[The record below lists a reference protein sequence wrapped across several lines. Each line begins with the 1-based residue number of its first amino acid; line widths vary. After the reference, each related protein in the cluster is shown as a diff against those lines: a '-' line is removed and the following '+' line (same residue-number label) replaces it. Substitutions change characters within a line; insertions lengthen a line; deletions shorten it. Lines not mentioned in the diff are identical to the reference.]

1 MSHYHFD
8 AIVDENRVSSTNPGM
23 PVIDPQ
29 NMKFVQL
36 KNAINKLTR
45 IVDEEPFPQIIRMPD
60 GTAIRWY
67 FCESDNCHLYM
78 KPSRDSKK
86 KQEILIQNRNDEEAI
101 IWCDGYVGD
110 AINDV
115 EGVIAVAKFDD
126 GPRYFVQ
133 FDARYDRDAVCDE
146 IKAAILKAQSTEN

>member
-1 MSHYHFD
+1 
-8 AIVDENRVSSTNPGM
+8 
-23 PVIDPQ
+23 
-29 NMKFVQL
+29 
-36 KNAINKLTR
+36 
-45 IVDEEPFPQIIRMPD
+45 
-60 GTAIRWY
+60 
-67 FCESDNCHLYM
+67 M

-101 IWCDGYVGD
+101 IWCDGYVVD
-110 AINDV
+110 VINDV
-115 EGVIAVAKFDD
+115 EGVIAVTKFDD